1 MSLPSQLIQLIQ
13 QQSRQPVAPGFSR
26 LSQALLERF
35 GNATRAIL
43 FYGSC
48 LRSGNDLDGLVD
60 LYVVVN
66 DYHKAYGKRT
76 LSLCNQLLPP
86 NVFYLEVSSANRVI
100 RAKYAVISLQ
110 DLQRGTS
117 MKWFHSYLWGR
128 FAQPIRVLY
137 AQDETLRQQID
148 AALAQAVVTLMTR
161 VLPSLPARFE
171 ARELWLTGLSLSYRA
186 ELRAE
191 KSNRVSQLWDAAQP
205 YYEQITQVA
214 MPALPYAVYTDGSS
228 QPLCYVA
235 QITATTRLIN
245 QLTWRVR
252 QIQGKLLSLARLSK
266 ALLTFQGG
274 VDYIV
279 WKLERHSGTTIP
291 VPPRLRRYPLLFGW
305 GLLWRLYRR
314 GVFR

>member
-13 QQSRQPVAPGFSR
+13 QQSLQPVAPGVSL
-26 LSQALLERF
+26 LSKALLERF
-35 GNATRAIL
+35 GSATQAIL

-48 LRSGNDLDGLVD
+48 LRSGNDLDGLAD

-66 DYHKAYGKRT
+66 DYRKAYDRRT
-76 LSLCNQLLPP
+76 LRLCNQLLPP
-86 NVFYLEVSSANRVI
+86 NVFYLEVPSAGHII
-100 RAKYAVISLQ
+100 RAKYAVISLR

-128 FAQPIRVLY
+128 FAQPFRVLY
-137 AQDETLRQQID
+137 AQDETLQLQID
-148 AALAQAVVTLMTR
+148 AALAQAVVTFMTR
-161 VLPSLPARFE
+161 VLPQLPARFE

-191 KSNRVSQLWDAAQP
+191 KSNRVSQLWEATQP

-214 MPALPYAVYTDGSS
+214 MPALSYTMYTDISS
-228 QPLCYVA
+228 QPLRYA
-235 QITATTRLIN
+235 AKIAFTTRLVN
-245 QLTWRVR
+245 QLTWRIRRV
-252 QIQGKLLSLARLSK
+252 QGKLLSLARLSK

-279 WKLERHSGTTIP
+279 WKLERHSGTAIA

-305 GLLWRLYRR
+305 SLLWRLYRR

>member
-1 MSLPSQLIQLIQ
+1 MLLSSQLIQLIQ
-13 QQSRQPVAPGFSR
+13 HQSLQPVSLGGNLLTQS
-26 LSQALLERF
+26 LLERF
-35 GNATRAIL
+35 GSATQAIL

-48 LRSGNDLDGLVD
+48 LRSSNDLDGLVD

-66 DYHKAYGKRT
+66 DYRKAYGKRL

-86 NVFYLEVSSANRVI
+86 NVFYLEVSSADRVI
-100 RAKYAVISLQ
+100 RAKYAVISLR

-128 FAQPIRVLY
+128 FAQPVRVLY

-148 AALAQAVVTLMTR
+148 AALAQAVVTFMTR
-161 VLPSLPARFE
+161 VLPRLPARFE

-191 KSNRVSQLWDAAQP
+191 KSNRVSQLWKAAQP

-214 MPALPYAVYTDGSS
+214 MPILPYAVHTDDSS
-228 QPLCYVA
+228 QPFCYAVKIA
-235 QITATTRLIN
+235 ATTRLVN
-245 QLTWRVR
+245 RLTWRVR

-279 WKLERHSGTTIP
+279 WKLERHSGTAIP

-305 GLLWRLYRR
+305 SLLWRLYRR